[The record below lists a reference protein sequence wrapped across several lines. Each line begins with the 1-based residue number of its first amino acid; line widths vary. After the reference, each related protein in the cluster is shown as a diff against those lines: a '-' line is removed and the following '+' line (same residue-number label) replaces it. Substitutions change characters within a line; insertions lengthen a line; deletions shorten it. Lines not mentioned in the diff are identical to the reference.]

1 MQTIKLKGKLDLDL
15 MLLGLKTGDII
26 KAPKQ
31 TNSNGAIYFI
41 YNLHGWNY
49 DCVVYQENYEIIED
63 FKSINEI
70 ALEKAVQP
78 VINKIEKIINSI
90 EF

>member
-15 MLLGLKTGDII
+15 MLLGLRTGDII
-26 KAPKQ
+26 KVPEQ
-31 TNSNGAIYFI
+31 TNKNGAIFFEYH
-41 YNLHGWNY
+41 LHGWKY

-70 ALEKAVQP
+70 ALEKVVQP
-78 VINKIEKIINSI
+78 VINKIEKIIDSI
-90 EF
+90 E